1 MYMDKSK
8 LEKLK
13 FSLENKNLSV
23 RITMDRTV
31 STHRS
36 CLF

>member
-13 FSLENKNLSV
+13 FSLENKKLSV

-31 STHRS
+31 
-36 CLF
+36 